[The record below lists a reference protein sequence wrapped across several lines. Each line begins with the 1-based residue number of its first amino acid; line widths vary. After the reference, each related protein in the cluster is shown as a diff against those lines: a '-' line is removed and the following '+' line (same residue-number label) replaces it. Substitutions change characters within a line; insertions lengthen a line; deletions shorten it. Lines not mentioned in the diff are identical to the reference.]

1 MRLKTEELFLI
12 KGGAIN
18 WVVVGIVGTL
28 ITFFA
33 GVVDGYLRPLK
44 CEE

>member
-1 MRLKTEELFLI
+1 MLKTEELFLI

-28 ITFFA
+28 ITF
-33 GVVDGYLRPLK
+33 LQ
-44 CEE
+44 E